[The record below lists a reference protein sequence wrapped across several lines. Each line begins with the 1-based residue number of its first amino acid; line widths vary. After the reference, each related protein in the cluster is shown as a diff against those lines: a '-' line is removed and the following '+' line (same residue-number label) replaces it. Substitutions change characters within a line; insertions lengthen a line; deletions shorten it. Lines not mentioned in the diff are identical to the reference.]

1 MLILVGIT
9 GGVEI
14 NATLELKRYN
24 AVKSDIIELTEAVQT
39 YYMEKGEL
47 PLEDAETQVEFTPP
61 EDNKNPNDSG
71 EYYEIDISLLEN
83 VNIQNK
89 RNTYIVDKQ
98 SLTVYCQEG
107 VEYQGKTYYTI
118 LDNDETTDYYNQVNL
133 PIISIVTFESNNSIN
148 KYFATEGDTVTLKLF
163 TNYEINPTVMING
176 TNVNIN
182 WSEDRR
188 TGTATYKVG

>member
-9 GGVEI
+9 GGVGI

-71 EYYEIDISLLEN
+71 EYYEIDISLLE
-83 VNIQNK
+83 IH
-89 RNTYIVDKQ
+89 T
-98 SLTVYCQEG
+98 
-107 VEYQGKTYYTI
+107 
-118 LDNDETTDYYNQVNL
+118 
-133 PIISIVTFESNNSIN
+133 
-148 KYFATEGDTVTLKLF
+148 
-163 TNYEINPTVMING
+163 
-176 TNVNIN
+176 
-182 WSEDRR
+182 
-188 TGTATYKVG
+188 

>member
-1 MLILVGIT
+1 MKNRRIRKEERGITLIELTITITVLLILASVTTQLSLGKT
-9 GGVEI
+9 M
-14 NATLELKRYN
+14 ELKRYN

-47 PLEDAETQVEFTPP
+47 PLEDADIQVEFTPP

-71 EYYEIDISLLEN
+71 EYYEIDVSLLES

-89 RNTYIVDKQ
+89 RNTYLVDKQ

-118 LDNDETTDYYNQVNL
+118 LDL
-133 PIISIVTFESNNSIN
+133 SLIHISE
-148 KYFATEGDTVTLKLF
+148 
-163 TNYEINPTVMING
+163 PT
-176 TNVNIN
+176 
-182 WSEDRR
+182 RP
-188 TGTATYKVG
+188 Y